1 MREADIKKIYV
12 KFFIDDGSS
21 TISLLIDERW
31 TVAECIRRIATKL
44 NVPLSEHHAIVE
56 EYPDLYIKRIYED
69 HEYLVENIMMWT
81 LNSQNKL
88 YFTRRLD
95 KYSFLDRPEEFLIT
109 QKNIDTLVHGPL
121 SPNTKRHVIREFF
134 DGDNVQPPE
143 TEGWLFLKSDGK
155 KSWKKHFFVLRL
167 SGLYYCPKGKS
178 RNSKDLQCLM
188 NMQTNQVYTAIDW
201 KKKYKAPSS
210 YGFAIKHPKIQ
221 VKASKY
227 IKYVCT
233 EDALTFHKWMVA
245 LRIAKNGQ
253 NLYENYIEMKK
264 QQQQQQT
271 ESNGVIQPV
280 KVGIPQISSVDC
292 NRVSF
297 VEMRKS
303 NIRQCQQQD
312 QSTVLNLNRDLRTP
326 ISSKLSTAISNDSNL
341 SSHQNSIIFDQCDDI
356 ITGTIK
362 RAPCDI
368 MLNNR
373 QSSTI
378 TDHRSSNDGV
388 ASPSGRSGGTAES
401 DSDEEQF
408 PPPPPV
414 VATTILHG
422 EDSRDNVHSNEDDT
436 PLPVVTST
444 SRMTFPQ
451 QQQPSTSHLAT
462 TRYHNG
468 ISAAYA
474 NSNGNYVAN
483 VKPVIAPVPPAKPQ
497 FVIQNGRNSNQMIGI
512 ENGITMG
519 HHHHHQLASQTSL
532 TSLPKKVPPPPPP
545 KRSDTTKLQSTDAEA
560 LHSELEIAMARRL
573 QKIGQQ
579 L

>member
-31 TVAECIRRIATKL
+31 TVAECIRRIAMKL
-44 NVPLSEHHAIVE
+44 SVPLSEHHAIVE

-95 KYSFLDRPEEFLIT
+95 KYSFLDRPEEFLVT
-109 QKNIDTLVHGPL
+109 QKNIDTLMHGPP

-143 TEGWLFLKSDGK
+143 KEGWLFLKSDGK
-155 KSWKKHFFVLRL
+155 KSWKKYFFVLRL

-201 KKKYKAPSS
+201 KKKYKAPSN

-264 QQQQQQT
+264 QQQQT
-271 ESNGVIQPV
+271 ESNAVIQPV
-280 KVGIPQISSVDC
+280 KVGIPQISLVDS

-303 NIRQCQQQD
+303 NIQQCQQQD
-312 QSTVLNLNRDLRTP
+312 PSPLLNLNHDLRTP
-326 ISSKLSTAISNDSNL
+326 ISSRLSTGISNDGN
-341 SSHQNSIIFDQCDDI
+341 SSPRQNSIIFDQCDDI

-368 MLNNR
+368 MLGSR
-373 QSSTI
+373 QSTMN
-378 TDHRSSNDGV
+378 DYRGSSDGI

-408 PPPPPV
+408 PPPPPIV
-414 VATTILHG
+414 VATISHG
-422 EDSRDNVHSNEDDT
+422 EDSRDVYSNQDDT
-436 PLPVVTST
+436 PPVVVPSSKT
-444 SRMTFPQ
+444 TFSQ
-451 QQQPSTSHLAT
+451 QQQPSTNHMAI

-468 ISAAYA
+468 ISSAHA
-474 NSNGNYVAN
+474 NNNGNYVPN
-483 VKPVIAPVPPAKPQ
+483 MKPIMAPVPPTKPQ
-497 FVIQNGRNSNQMIGI
+497 FVIKNGRNSNQMICT
-512 ENGITMG
+512 ENGITTG
-519 HHHHHQLASQTSL
+519 NNHHQLGTFPSQTSL
-532 TSLPKKVPPPPPP
+532 TSLPKKIPPPPPP
-545 KRSDTTKLQSTDAEA
+545 KRSDATKLQSTNAEA

-573 QKIGQQ
+573 QKIGQ